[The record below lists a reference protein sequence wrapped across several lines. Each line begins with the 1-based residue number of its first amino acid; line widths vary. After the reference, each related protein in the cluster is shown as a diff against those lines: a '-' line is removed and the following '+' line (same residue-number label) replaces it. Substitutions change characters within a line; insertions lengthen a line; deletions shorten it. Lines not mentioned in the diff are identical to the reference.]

1 MHDLLAALGGREAVR
16 ARMNLSKASM
26 KAAVINR
33 VFPPAWFGPMAD
45 MAAAI
50 NPAPALPADLF
61 GASIEKAWSP
71 RLIQIVHGADPA
83 AETLTEQ
90 QSPTSSEAA

>member
-1 MHDLLAALGGREAVR
+1 MSDPRLIRMHDLLAALGGREAVR
-16 ARMNLSKASM
+16 ARLSLSKASM

-50 NPAPALPADLF
+50 DPPPPLPADLF
-61 GASIEKAWSP
+61 GASLEKAWPP
-71 RLIQIVHGADPA
+71 REIVVA
-83 AETLTEQ
+83 AAR
-90 QSPTSSEAA
+90 SEAA